1 MSARELFHSSEEKDL
16 ELNIPDEAGE
26 DCEGVEGHGQYEEKR
41 HVSLLVHIPYPLT
54 WDLSLLELQY
64 KGRCR
69 NILKSCTLISFKF

>member
-54 WDLSLLELQY
+54 WDLSLLEL
-64 KGRCR
+64 K
-69 NILKSCTLISFKF
+69 